1 MTKEEKDRRAEERT
15 RAMQEYYRIQAERDG
30 CAGPSMVLLFVVVL
44 ILTAVLGCRTTEYV
58 EVPVTHTEYVYRD
71 RVDTSYVKDS
81 VYIREQVKGDTV
93 RVVEYR
99 YRDRFRTI
107 TEIDTM
113 LIRDTVSVVRPVV
126 VEKTEYRTRGVVK
139 ALAWLGLAV
148 LLAGI
153 GYAAW
158 RLWKWKHSL

>member
-1 MTKEEKDRRAEERT
+1 MKDKERLTEEKARAIRDYYMQQVER
-15 RAMQEYYRIQAERDG
+15 QG
-30 CAGPSMVLLFVVVL
+30 CAGPSLMLVVIMLLVLSALV
-44 ILTAVLGCRTTEYV
+44 GCRTTEYV

-93 RVVEYR
+93 RIVEYR

-113 LIRDTVSVVRPVV
+113 VLRDTVSVVRTEV
-126 VEKTEYRTRGVVK
+126 VEKTEYRTRDVVK

-158 RLWKWKHSL
+158 RLWRRKYSL

>member
-1 MTKEEKDRRAEERT
+1 MKDKERQTEEKARAIRDYYMQQVER
-15 RAMQEYYRIQAERDG
+15 QG
-30 CAGPSMVLLFVVVL
+30 CAGPSLMLVVIMLLVLSALV
-44 ILTAVLGCRTTEYV
+44 GCRTTEYV

-93 RVVEYR
+93 RVMEYR

-113 LIRDTVSVVRPVV
+113 VFRDTVSVVRTEV

-158 RLWKWKHSL
+158 RLWKWKYSS